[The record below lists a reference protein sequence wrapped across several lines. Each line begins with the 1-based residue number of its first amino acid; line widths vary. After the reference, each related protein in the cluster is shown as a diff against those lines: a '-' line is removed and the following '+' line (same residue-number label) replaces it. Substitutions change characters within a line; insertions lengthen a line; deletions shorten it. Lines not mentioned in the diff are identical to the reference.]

1 MNVIPRN
8 ILSALLT
15 TIFAVVAITGIM
27 MFFKIRILST
37 EALHIWLGL
46 VFVLISLLHLMK
58 NWSGFLSYFKKSS
71 TTLSIGVG
79 ILVVALFVIV
89 PMFSSHEKGVNPKG
103 QIFGAM
109 MNSPIEKVA
118 TFLDMDSELI
128 VKNLS
133 EKSHIIASSKQSVSE
148 IAQANNK
155 SNDEIL
161 NVIFS
166 TPKP

>member
-15 TIFAVVAITGIM
+15 TMFAVVSISGVM
-27 MFFKIRILST
+27 MFFKIRILSI

-46 VFVLISLLHLMK
+46 AFVLISILHLVK

-71 TTLSIGVG
+71 TVVSIG
-79 ILVVALFVIV
+79 IAIFVVALFIIV
-89 PMFSSHEKGVNPKG
+89 PIFNPQEKKINPKG
-103 QIFGAM
+103 NIIGAM

-118 TFLDMDSELI
+118 VFLDLDSELI
-128 VKNLS
+128 LKNLS
-133 EKSHIIASSKQSVSE
+133 EKKHIIASSKQSVSE
-148 IAQANNK
+148 IAQANST

-161 NVIFS
+161 KVVFS
-166 TPKP
+166 ATMP